1 MHFEWWETGPINIR
15 GLIAWSM
22 YMVRLVSDI
31 VHLLCLGGVR
41 LGHCTSSDMVIVL
54 GLDGVRYVHFTVFGW
69 CQTWSLYIVWVVS
82 DVVLILGLGGVRHG
96 HCILFGWCQI

>member
-41 LGHCTSSDMVIVL
+41 LGHCASSDMVIVL
-54 GLDGVRYVHFTVFGW
+54 CLEVSDMSILLCLDGVR
-69 CQTWSLYIVWVVS
+69 L
-82 DVVLILGLGGVRHG
+82 G